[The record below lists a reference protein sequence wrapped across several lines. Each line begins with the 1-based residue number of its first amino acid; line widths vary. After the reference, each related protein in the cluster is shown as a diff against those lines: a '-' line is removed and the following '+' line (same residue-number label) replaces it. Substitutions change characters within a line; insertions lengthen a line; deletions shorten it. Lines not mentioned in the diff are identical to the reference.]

1 MSIFQKMFRINA
13 DPKKAYLELKNQDLS
28 DDNALKMLRP
38 SQTVPY
44 FMFLN
49 FRLSKDRS
57 PSLLAHVLSFANA
70 FNVGLL
76 DIVDAADLVEFS
88 DRVYNMAVD
97 QSSALAVSGILLTLA
112 TRISPIESFTP
123 FHLNLVKA
131 CLRAKTPSH
140 ALSILDSDIVK
151 YGSKYSVNDFL
162 LYYFYGA
169 LVYLQLKSL
178 KKAASFL
185 QMCIAVP
192 TLNAV
197 SAIQIEARKRLILV
211 ELLLQGY
218 RNPLPPF
225 LSQAALSNFSLSC
238 SVYADFATAYETGNF
253 EMLKSLV
260 SEHTL
265 LFEHSKNFGLVQQC
279 LANFVLNQIQIMTK
293 TYLVLTLDQIAH
305 GVANYTDMMIIDP
318 QEILLRMVKDRKVEA
333 KINQSNGKVVFEDGS
348 DDFNTLSTTKLMNS
362 KVAELISIEH
372 ELEQISKKIALS
384 KDYVTFGDSNFNDE
398 MN

>member
-1 MSIFQKMFRINA
+1 M
-13 DPKKAYLELKNQDLS
+13 
-28 DDNALKMLRP
+28 
-38 SQTVPY
+38 
-44 FMFLN
+44 
-49 FRLSKDRS
+49 
-57 PSLLAHVLSFANA
+57 
-70 FNVGLL
+70 
-76 DIVDAADLVEFS
+76 
-88 DRVYNMAVD
+88 
-97 QSSALAVSGILLTLA
+97 
-112 TRISPIESFTP
+112 
-123 FHLNLVKA
+123 
-131 CLRAKTPSH
+131 RAKTPSH

-151 YGSKYSVNDFL
+151 YGSKYAYSVNDFL

-197 SAIQIEARKRLILV
+197 SAIQIDARKRMILV

-238 SVYADFATAYETGNF
+238 SVYAHFATAYETGNF

-265 LFEHSKNFGLVQQC
+265 LFEQSKNFGLVQQC

-293 TYLVLTLDQIAH
+293 TYLVLTLDQIAQTTCLFSL
-305 GVANYTDMMIIDP
+305 VYTSGRFDDDQLPRYCLCSLGII
-318 QEILLRMVKDRKVEA
+318 A
-333 KINQSNGKVVFEDGS
+333 
-348 DDFNTLSTTKLMNS
+348 
-362 KVAELISIEH
+362 
-372 ELEQISKKIALS
+372 
-384 KDYVTFGDSNFNDE
+384 
-398 MN
+398 